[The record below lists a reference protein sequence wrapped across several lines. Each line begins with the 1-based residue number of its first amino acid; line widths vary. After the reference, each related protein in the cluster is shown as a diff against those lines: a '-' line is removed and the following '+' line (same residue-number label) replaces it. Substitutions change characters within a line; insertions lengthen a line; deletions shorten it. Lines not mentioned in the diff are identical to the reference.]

1 LVSVLLPVWNGE
13 RFLATAIDSITAQT
27 YHAFEL
33 LIIDDGS
40 TDGSAAIVRAR
51 AGHDPRIVL
60 LERPH
65 AGIADAL
72 NAGIAAARGVYL
84 ARMDADDSAAPTR
97 LARQVAHLDA
107 HPGCVAV
114 GSAIEVIDADGVSL
128 GIMRFPAG
136 HAAILGALIGGG
148 TGLAHPSVV
157 MRRTAVVDAGGY
169 RDRFF
174 PSEDL
179 DLWLRLRHYGE
190 FENLADPL
198 LRYRRH
204 QAAVGVRERGRQLA
218 MAGAVTAEARAQ
230 LGLRRWRRW
239 HLPFARGADASYH
252 VECARIAIGGGEK
265 AVAVRHARLAIA
277 SAPWWPLPY
286 AALAACVVPARAIS
300 MLARIYA
307 RIAAS

>member
-13 RFLATAIDSITAQT
+13 RFLATAIDSLTAQT

-40 TDGSAAIVRAR
+40 TDGSAAIVQSRAAR
-51 AGHDPRIVL
+51 DPRIL
-60 LERPH
+60 LLQRPH

-84 ARMDADDSAAPTR
+84 ARMDADDAAAPTR
-97 LARQVAHLDA
+97 LARQVAYLDA
-107 HPGCVAV
+107 HPACVAV
-114 GSAIEVIDADGVSL
+114 GSAIEVIDAEGVSL
-128 GIMRFPAG
+128 GVVRFPAG
-136 HAAILGALIGGG
+136 NAAILGTLIGGG
-148 TGLAHPSVV
+148 TGLAHPAVL
-157 MRRTAVVDAGGY
+157 MRRTPVVDAGGY
-169 RDRFF
+169 RDQFF

-190 FENLADPL
+190 FENLGEPL

-204 QAAVGVRERGRQLA
+204 QAAVGVRERGRQRA
-218 MAGAVTAEARAQ
+218 MAGAVTAEARAA

-239 HLPFARGADASYH
+239 HLPFARGTEASYH
-252 VECARIAIGGGEK
+252 LECSRIALGGGEK

-286 AALAACVVPARAIS
+286 AALAACVVPARAVS
-300 MLARIYA
+300 TLARIYT
-307 RIAAS
+307 RIATS